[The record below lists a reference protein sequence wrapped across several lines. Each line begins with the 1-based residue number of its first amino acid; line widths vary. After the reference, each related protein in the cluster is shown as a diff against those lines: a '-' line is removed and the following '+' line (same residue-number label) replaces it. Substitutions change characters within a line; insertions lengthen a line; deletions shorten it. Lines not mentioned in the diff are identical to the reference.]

1 MKNFLIGLMI
11 AALLGLSYFMFFYDD
26 EPDPFEPHPIVIEL
40 LESYKIAEN
49 YQVERD
55 RVDTTYYLGESVSI
69 LVENNEVILV
79 ITGEGL
85 QTILRY
91 SLDETMITRNTRLYY
106 ETSLYS
112 DDQWMIE
119 DEAWGQDFNSDDY
132 VQLDISNEGF
142 IETLKELTIEDWLFF
157 QREFR

>member
-1 MKNFLIGLMI
+1 MKNFLIAVMI
-11 AALLGLSYFMFFYDD
+11 AALLFMFFYDN

-55 RVDTTYYLGESVSI
+55 RIDTTHFLGESVSI
-69 LVENNEVILV
+69 LVENNEVLLM
-79 ITGEGL
+79 ITGEGM
-85 QTILRY
+85 QTNLRY
-91 SLDETMITRNTRLYY
+91 TLDETMITRNTRLYY
-106 ETSLYS
+106 EMSLYS
-112 DDQWMIE
+112 DDEWMVE

-132 VQLDISNEGF
+132 IQLDISNEEF